1 MPERKNGVEH
11 AAAVMAVLFLIF
23 FLGLSDNQMVSPLLP
38 LMSREFGMAPGDVG
52 KLVGSAYGVAAAC
65 SALFVGPASDRLGR
79 RRFLLWASLLFAFS
93 LLAVTF
99 IREPGLLAASRFLT
113 GLAAGTFSTCAI
125 AYVGDYFPYE
135 RRGAAMSV
143 VQSGYFAALVVG
155 VSLGSFLAQWQGWR
169 ASFIAFGLMSLAAF
183 WLMLALLPDDGLL
196 MREQDQSPV
205 PLRALQRLTVAFE
218 TRERVAAIA
227 AAFFSSAGFMG
238 FILYLGSWL
247 TGVYGLKT
255 SQVGLFFVLVGIA
268 SLAGGLAAGPIA
280 DKTGKRALSL
290 LSTLALSAALAA
302 IPILGWGVGL
312 FACFLVASLAFASRQ
327 GPLQAL
333 ATELVPRE
341 ARGALVALR
350 NTASQIGIAFA
361 AVVAG
366 MLYDRTGFTAVGW
379 FSGITTLAAA
389 FCIYLIPEPRARRR
403 SQCG

>member
-1 MPERKNGVEH
+1 
-11 AAAVMAVLFLIF
+11 MAVLFLIF

-38 LMSREFGMAPGDVG
+38 LMAREFGMPPGDVG
-52 KLVGSAYGVAAAC
+52 RLLGAAYGIAAAC
-65 SALFVGPASDRLGR
+65 AALFVGPASDRLGR

-93 LLAVTF
+93 LLAVVL
-99 IREPGLLAASRFLT
+99 IHEPGLLAAGRFLT
-113 GLAAGTFSTCAI
+113 GLAAGTFSTCAV

-135 RRGAAMSV
+135 RRGTAMSV

-169 ASFIAFGLMSLAAF
+169 ASFIAFGLMSVVAF
-183 WLMLALLPDDGLL
+183 WLMLALLPDDGPQT
-196 MREQDQSPV
+196 REQSQTPIS
-205 PLRALQRLTVAFE
+205 LRAVQRLAIAFE
-218 TRERVAAIA
+218 TRERIAAIA

-247 TGVYGLKT
+247 TGTYGLKT
-255 SQVGLFFVLVGIA
+255 SQVGLFFALVGIA

-290 LSTLALSAALAA
+290 FSTLTLAAALVT
-302 IPILGWGVGL
+302 IPILGWGIGL

-341 ARGALVALR
+341 ARGALIALR

-361 AVVAG
+361 AVLAG
-366 MLYDRTGFTAVGW
+366 TLYDRMGFTAVGW
-379 FSGITTLAAA
+379 FSGITTLGAAVSI
-389 FCIYLIPEPRARRR
+389 FLIPEPRALRRTQR
-403 SQCG
+403 E